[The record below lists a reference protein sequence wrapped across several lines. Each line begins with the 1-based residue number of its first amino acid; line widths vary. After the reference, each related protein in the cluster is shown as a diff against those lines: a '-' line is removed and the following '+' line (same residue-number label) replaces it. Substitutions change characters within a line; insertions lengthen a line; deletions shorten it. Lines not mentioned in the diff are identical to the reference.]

1 MAQETQPITYQQLL
15 ADVFDENARNR
26 LVDAQEYEEE
36 EVDPYDIDKYSENE
50 VDDHEDFN
58 KFQGDLNTPEHVIKV
73 APAVGGTT
81 TYGYNKDVRTTV
93 VNIDGKFRD
102 TTSVAAARLTYSQCV
117 AGASVTNAFGETS
130 ATEFLVGLARQ
141 YKNVTSVK
149 VVTMEFENSFNA
161 FSSLVTQ
168 VDGTIMGRENTT
180 FVLIYY
186 IPSPIVD
193 YNTSIDT
200 VTLTS
205 TTNSLTLS
213 WNDYNVAS
221 RTISIATAADP
232 TTLLKSGITD
242 SGADLQ
248 YWTFPVSPY
257 TNPYSFSI
265 SNLSKPGPYVV
276 TLTVTNS
283 QGSSVA
289 VANGITIPDGNYALS
304 GTNGLIPTILSSIQS
319 VLTPLPSGWTFTNL
333 GITQNPFSQK
343 LTIAWDHLFELQ
355 FPQTTDCFT
364 QNGIGYNL
372 GFYNTSVAYTSSTSG
387 NGVIVYKSSTGIYSA
402 TGDTR
407 PDMNPDRYVY
417 LVINDWYQIHHQYSD
432 QTQLGAFLK
441 VPISVA
447 KYQVQYDNIS
457 LDTITKEYFFPL
469 PINIQKLEISVVD
482 SYGKLLDMNGG
493 SFSMSLAISE
503 VLQPGIY
510 ENLLKM

>member
-93 VNIDGKFRD
+93 LNIDGKFRVAP
-102 TTSVAAARLTYSQCV
+102 TTLAARITSYNQCLS
-117 AGASVTNAFGETS
+117 GALSSTAYQNSSSTQ
-130 ATEFLVGLARQ
+130 FLVGLGRQ
-141 YKNVTSVK
+141 YKNVSSVK
-149 VVTMEFENSFNA
+149 IITMEFENSFNA
-161 FSSLVTQ
+161 FSGVKTLD
-168 VDGTIMGRENTT
+168 DGTSVGRENTS
-180 FVLIYY
+180 FAFLYY
-186 IPSPIVD
+186 VPGPTDSPGITNIVYSPDANGISMVWDD
-193 YNTSIDT
+193 YYT
-200 VTLTS
+200 VSRVIVIAL
-205 TTNSLTLS
+205 
-213 WNDYNVAS
+213 AS
-221 RTISIATAADP
+221 DP
-232 TTLLKSGITD
+232 GTPLVTITD
-242 SGADLQ
+242 SDTQ
-248 YWTFPVSPY
+248 YWTGPSPAFPHQ
-257 TNPYSFSI
+257 TSFHNQ
-265 SNLSKPGPYVV
+265 NLSSPGPYVV
-276 TLTVTNS
+276 TLTLTNS
-283 QGSSVA
+283 SGSTSVS
-289 VANGITIPDGNYALS
+289 VNTIVIPDGNYALT
-304 GTNGLIPTILSSIQS
+304 GTNALIPTILSQIST
-319 VLTPLPSGWTFTNL
+319 VCTTNLPSGWNFTNL
-333 GITQNPFSQK
+333 NIVQDPYSFRLSFK
-343 LTIAWDHLFELQ
+343 WDHSFSLQ
-355 FPQTTDCFT
+355 FPRTTDCFT

-372 GFYNTSVAYTSSTSG
+372 GFYNIIYISYANSG
-387 NGVIVYKSSTGIYSA
+387 VYQIDC
-402 TGDTR
+402 DTR
-407 PDMNPDRYVY
+407 PDLIPDRYVF
-417 LVINDWYQIHHQYSD
+417 LVVNDWYQIQHQYAD

-441 VPISVA
+441 IPLTVP
-447 KYQVQYDNIS
+447 KYEIQYDNIS